1 MIKILI
7 YEDNLARQ
15 EALKFLIQDQS
26 EMELTG
32 IFENCSEV
40 VSQVKMLSP
49 DLVLMDI
56 QMPKV
61 NGIEGA
67 RLIHENF
74 PGVTILMQTVFE
86 DEDSIFNALQA
97 GAHGY
102 ILKSTSPA
110 KLIEAIRDSLEGGI
124 PMTPVIARKVV
135 EAFRHRPSQAPDE
148 VSELTE
154 KENRV
159 LELLAKGMSYKMIA
173 AEYGISWHTVNGHVK
188 KIYGKLQVNSATE
201 AVARLKERH
210 FRNS

>member
-1 MIKILI
+1 
-7 YEDNLARQ
+7 
-15 EALKFLIQDQS
+15 
-26 EMELTG
+26 MELTG
-32 IFENCSEV
+32 IFENCSNV

-56 QMPKV
+56 QMPIV
-61 NGIEGA
+61 NGITGA

-102 ILKSTSPA
+102 ILKSTPPA
-110 KLIEAIRDSLEGGI
+110 KLIEAIKDSLEGGI

-135 EAFRHRPSQAPDE
+135 EVFRHRPVQSLHE

-154 KENRV
+154 KEMSV
-159 LELLAKGMSYKMIA
+159 LELLSKGMSYKMIA
-173 AEYGISWHTVNGHVK
+173 NQYGISWHTVNGHVK
-188 KIYGKLQVNSATE
+188 KIYEKLHVNSATE
-201 AVARLKERH
+201 AVAKLKEKH
-210 FRNS
+210 FR